1 MIKFET
7 GKTYRTRSPGDH
19 DCVLDYKIISRTA
32 KTLKSFDKMD
42 NQVKTYRISIWEG
55 NWEGVEMFKPWGSY
69 SMCPMMSADKPV
81 QEVTV

>member
-1 MIKFET
+1 MSIIQFET
-7 GKTYRTRSPGDH
+7 GKTYRTRSPGDY

-55 NWEGVEMFKPWGSY
+55 VEQFKPWGSF
-69 SMCPMMSADKPV
+69 SMCPMMSADKQV
-81 QEVTV
+81 EEVTA

>member
-1 MIKFET
+1 MNMIKFET

-19 DCVLDYKIISRTA
+19 DCILDYKIISRTA

-55 NWEGVEMFKPWGSY
+55 VEMFKPWGSF
-69 SMCPMMSADKPV
+69 SMCPMMSADRQV
-81 QEVTV
+81 EEVTA

>member
-7 GKTYRTRSPGDH
+7 GKTYRTRSLGDY

-42 NQVKTYRISIWEG
+42 NQIKTYRISICED
-55 NWEGVEMFKPWGSY
+55 VEQFKPWGSF

-81 QEVTV
+81 